1 MTELRELKR
10 LKDEE
15 RTLISLASLLT
26 DQLNRLKVE
35 ELALLSKRRLQTTSA
50 NSQLTISSRH
60 DQNMSRTEQEM
71 YLAEE
76 MVDSS
81 ELKSTNEV
89 HQPSEHQLQ
98 NLPQIV
104 SIQSGDQVIP
114 INESHMILSEDHV
127 MEVSNHVT
135 STNSHVIDAPGQVV
149 QLDLAVTSH
158 QQGSGGEVQEEEE
171 DEDD

>member
-60 DQNMSRTEQEM
+60 DQNGSRTEQEM
-71 YLAEE
+71 FLAEE
-76 MVDSS
+76 MVDYSA
-81 ELKSTNEV
+81 TNEV
-89 HQPSEHQLQ
+89 HQPSEQYNQ
-98 NLPQIV
+98 DLPQIV
-104 SIQSGDQVIP
+104 SIQSGDQVIA
-114 INESHMILSEDHV
+114 INEGHMILPEDHV

-135 STNSHVIDAPGQVV
+135 STNSHVIDAPDHVV
-149 QLDLAVTSH
+149 QLDLAVSSH
-158 QQGSGGEVQEEEE
+158 QQGSGREVQEEEE

>member
-60 DQNMSRTEQEM
+60 DQNGSRTEQEM
-71 YLAEE
+71 FLAEE
-76 MVDSS
+76 MVDYSA
-81 ELKSTNEV
+81 TNEV
-89 HQPSEHQLQ
+89 HQPSHDQD
-98 NLPQIV
+98 LPQIV
-104 SIQSGDQVIP
+104 SIQSGDQVIA
-114 INESHMILSEDHV
+114 INEGHMILPEDHV

-135 STNSHVIDAPGQVV
+135 STNSHVIEAPDHVV
-149 QLDLAVTSH
+149 QLDLAVSSH
-158 QQGSGGEVQEEEE
+158 QQGSGREVQEEEE